1 MELAACVKRQLAMLI
16 WHFAIHIKLCSMNSG
31 AVESEVPSNSHVAS
45 LLVGAS
51 FHDSW
56 SIVSEDAESSAL
68 AHFIVAARRTP
79 GWIDL
84 CMKARNRVGRFV
96 GLKDL
101 GTLSGV
107 ADGKPASAYRPGD
120 RVGIFTVFE
129 NAEDEALIGD
139 KDKHLDVVLSIHREK
154 RRPGQVVITVTTIV
168 HVKNLLGRIYMVPV
182 KPMHRL
188 IAPAV
193 LAAIGR
199 TAPEA

>member
-1 MELAACVKRQLAMLI
+1 
-16 WHFAIHIKLCSMNSG
+16 
-31 AVESEVPSNSHVAS
+31 
-45 LLVGAS
+45 
-51 FHDSW
+51 
-56 SIVSEDAESSAL
+56 
-68 AHFIVAARRTP
+68 
-79 GWIDL
+79 
-84 CMKARNRVGRFV
+84 MKARNRVGRFV

-107 ADGKPASAYRPGD
+107 ADGKPASAYRPGE

-193 LAAIGR
+193 LAAIGHCAR
-199 TAPEA
+199 GITGQSRPKRSRAAQQIVPADRLPLSSPTTGRFGSRLCENVANE